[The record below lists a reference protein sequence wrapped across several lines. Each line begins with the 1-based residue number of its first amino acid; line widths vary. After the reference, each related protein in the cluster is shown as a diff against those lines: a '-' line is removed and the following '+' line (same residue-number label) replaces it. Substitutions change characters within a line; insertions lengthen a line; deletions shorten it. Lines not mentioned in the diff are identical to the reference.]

1 MTLFGLTLWGGG
13 GGGGGGGEGGGDL
26 SVLGWA
32 QAGPGPGAAAAYL
45 PVTHVTVTV
54 EGASL
59 QDCVFSVCCN
69 QSYHIESN
77 SIRVGQT
84 LGLNGLVIVRQWTL
98 EP

>member
-1 MTLFGLTLWGGG
+1 MSPGVVT
-13 GGGGGGGEGGGDL
+13 EL

-32 QAGPGPGAAAAYL
+32 QAGPGSEATAAHL

>member
-1 MTLFGLTLWGGG
+1 MTLFGLTLWGGGG

-45 PVTHVTVTV
+45 PVTHVTV